1 MPWRRECHPTP
12 VFLPGKIPWK
22 EKPGG
27 QQFMKSQELDMT
39 PQVSAEVSPQVLAQV
54 ADTAGVRKEE
64 GTLNTKEDVLFIA
77 RVPLSPPTGK
87 VLHCESRSVESDSV

>member
-27 QQFMKSQELDMT
+27 RQSMKSQELDMT
-39 PQVSAEVSPQVLAQV
+39 PQVSAEVAPQVLAQV

-77 RVPLSPPTGK
+77 RVPLSPPTDN
-87 VLHCESRSVESDSV
+87 V